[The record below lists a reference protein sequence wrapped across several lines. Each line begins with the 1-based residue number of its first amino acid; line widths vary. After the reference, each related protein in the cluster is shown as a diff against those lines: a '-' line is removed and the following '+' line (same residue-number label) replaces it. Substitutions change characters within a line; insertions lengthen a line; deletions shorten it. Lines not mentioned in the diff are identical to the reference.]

1 MFMKGLSGRTA
12 LITGAGRGLGATFA
26 HALAARGVNV
36 GVLDIDGDAASETA
50 DKIKDSGGAAIG
62 LTADVS
68 RKDQVLAAV
77 SQTVKDLGPVDI
89 LINNAGFGTT
99 PETAGMAWHEWPE
112 AAWDAV
118 IDCNLKGAFL
128 MCQATAPGMAE
139 GGWGRIINVSSATVW
154 APIPNGAAYISSK
167 AGLIGLTR
175 TLAVSLG
182 GGVNVNTLV
191 PGLTKT
197 EHAADLYPPEV
208 HEQYAS
214 LRALGRIEV
223 AEDLAG
229 TVLFLSSD
237 ASAFVTGQVFVV
249 DGGHVFD

>member
-1 MFMKGLSGRTA
+1 MDGLEGRTA

-26 HALAARGVNV
+26 RTLAEHGVKV
-36 GVLDIDGDAASETA
+36 GVLDIDTDVANDTAARINS
-50 DKIKDSGGAAIG
+50 SGGVALG

-68 RKDQVLAAV
+68 NKEQVIAAV
-77 SQTVKDLGPVDI
+77 AQTTQDLGPVDI
-89 LINNAGFGTT
+89 VINNAGFGTT
-99 PETAGMAWHEWPE
+99 PATAGMPWHEWPE
-112 AAWDAV
+112 EAWDAV
-118 IDCNLKGAFL
+118 IDCNLKGSFL
-128 MCQATAPGMAE
+128 MCQATAPGMADR
-139 GGWGRIINVSSATVW
+139 GWGRIINVSSATVW

-167 AGLIGLTR
+167 AGVIGLTR

-182 GGVNVNTLV
+182 NDGVTVNTLV

-208 HEQYAS
+208 HDHYAS

-223 AEDLAG
+223 PEDLAG